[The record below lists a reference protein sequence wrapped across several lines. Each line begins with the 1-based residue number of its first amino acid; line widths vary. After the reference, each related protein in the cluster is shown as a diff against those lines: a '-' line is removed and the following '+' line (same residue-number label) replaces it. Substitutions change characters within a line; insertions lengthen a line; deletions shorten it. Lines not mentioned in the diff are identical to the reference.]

1 VSIQDQTPISTS
13 LVLEDLR
20 LWAPSSAARGV
31 DAKRL
36 LDITVSLVLI
46 GLLLPFLAL
55 ITLAVAL
62 ESRGPVLFCQRRTGR
77 GGHIFAMLKFR
88 SMRVMEN
95 GDTVVQATQNDPRIT
110 RVGHILRTTSLDE
123 LPQLFNVLW
132 GEMSLV
138 GPRPHAVAHDE
149 YYGARIPTYTQRQR
163 VQPGM
168 TGWAQVNGARGE
180 TPELRHMQAR
190 VDLDVWYVA
199 HQSFLLDL
207 KILAKTPLEVLKR
220 RNAF

>member
-1 VSIQDQTPISTS
+1 VSFQDQTPVSAS
-13 LVLEDLR
+13 AALEDLR
-20 LWAPSSAARGV
+20 LWAPSSAAHGV

-36 LDITVSLVLI
+36 LDIAVSLALI
-46 GLLLPFLAL
+46 GLLLPLLAFL
-55 ITLAVAL
+55 TLAVAL

-77 GGHIFAMLKFR
+77 GGRIFGMLKFR

-95 GDTVVQATQNDPRIT
+95 GGTVVQASENDPRVT
-110 RVGHILRTTSLDE
+110 RVGRILRTTSLDE

-149 YYGARIPTYTQRQR
+149 YYAARIATYKQRQR

-190 VDLDVWYVA
+190 IDLDIWYVA

-220 RNAF
+220 RNAV